1 MIPQEMSVKHDP
13 ENAHFGDC
21 ARACIAS
28 MLELQPYS
36 VPHFY
41 RDGNGENG
49 HARMQEFLGRHGL
62 CYVQIPLQSKA
73 ENGEKV
79 DLKRAL
85 EIGGYWTDDLIHYM
99 LGGNSVHGCG
109 HFVVAKSD
117 RIVHNPGAAK
127 LIGPQDDGFWWFG
140 IFAKTL

>member
-1 MIPQEMSVKHDP
+1 MIPQPMSVKHDP

-28 MLELQPYS
+28 MLELPLHS

-41 RDGNGENG
+41 HDGIGEHG
-49 HARMQEFLGRHGL
+49 HARMQEFLGSHDL
-62 CYVQIPLQSKA
+62 CFVQIPLQS
-73 ENGEKV
+73 ENNGKTV

-85 EIGGYWTDDLIHYM
+85 EVGGYWTDDRIHYM
-99 LGGNSVHGCG
+99 LGGNSANGVG

-117 RIVHNPGAAK
+117 HIVHNPGAGD
-127 LIGPQDDGFWWFG
+127 LIGPQDDGFWWFA

>member
-1 MIPQEMSVKHDP
+1 MIPQEMIIKHDP
-13 ENAHFGDC
+13 KNAHFGDC

-28 MLELQPYS
+28 MLELPSHS

-41 RDGNGENG
+41 RDGIGEHG
-49 HARMQEFLGRHGL
+49 HANMQEFLGRHGL
-62 CYVQIPLQSKA
+62 CYVQIPLQS
-73 ENGEKV
+73 EHEGQKV

-85 EIGGYWTDDLIHYM
+85 EIGGYWTDDRIHYM
-99 LGGNSVHGCG
+99 LGGNSTIGCG
-109 HFVVAKSD
+109 HFVVAKSN

-127 LIGPQDDGFWWFG
+127 LVGPQSDGFWWFG